1 MRRKNKFPPPSQP
14 DQAAPASLT
23 DKEADRVKTE
33 QSIVVMERILT
44 QALDPNFGVTPEQ
57 LGDLCQMFLGD
68 MFLRKVH
75 PEFWMVHAEIV
86 FELIGLCSGIEAENR
101 LLKTEGVPDKVKETM
116 KAAMELSLREING
129 LRKNLIKSL
138 DLLKQCPMP
147 GTIVH

>member
-1 MRRKNKFPPPSQP
+1 
-14 DQAAPASLT
+14 
-23 DKEADRVKTE
+23 
-33 QSIVVMERILT
+33 MERILE